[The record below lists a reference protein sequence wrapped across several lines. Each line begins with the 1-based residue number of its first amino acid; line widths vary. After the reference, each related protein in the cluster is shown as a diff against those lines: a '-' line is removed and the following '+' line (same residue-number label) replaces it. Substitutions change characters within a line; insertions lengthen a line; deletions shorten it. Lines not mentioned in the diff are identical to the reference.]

1 MLDQLDIEAHV
12 NDPVPAPEML
22 IDGQWTTGIEGA
34 ETNITSPVDGST
46 LGTIASG
53 SRADVDRAVTA
64 ARHAFDD
71 GRWSACPPALRKKV
85 LHRIAD
91 LIEQHALEL
100 AVLGSRDNGTEISM
114 SIKAE
119 PGSAAATF
127 RYYAECVDKVY
138 GEIAATPPG
147 TLGMVHKEAV
157 GVVGAI
163 IPWNFPLMISAWKI
177 APALAAGNSMVVKPP
192 EVASFSMLR
201 LAQLCQ
207 EAGLPDGV
215 LNVVTGQGS
224 VVGAAIADH
233 MDIDVLAFTGS
244 GATGRRL
251 LEASARSNLKRV
263 YLELGGKSPNI
274 IFDDYDDLDM
284 AANVAAGAIFRNSGQ
299 VCVAGS
305 RVLVQRSIY
314 QSFLDKFKTAT
325 DRLIVGDPLNV
336 ATQAGA
342 IASQDQCQSVMGKIE
357 AAKADGLALV
367 TGGEQILVQTG
378 GTYIAPTIF
387 ADVPADNA
395 LAQDEVFG
403 PVAAVTPFDTEE
415 EAIALA
421 NSTVYGLAGA
431 AWTNNLSRAHRMI
444 SAVKTGV
451 MHINTYG
458 GADVT
463 VPLGGHGQSGNGY
476 DKSLHALEKYMN
488 LKTAWI
494 NLG

>member
-1 MLDQLDIEAHV
+1 MLDQLDIETHA
-12 NDPVPAPEML
+12 NDPAPAPLLL
-22 IDGQWTTGIEGA
+22 IDGQWGPATGGV
-34 ETNITSPVDGST
+34 ETSITSPVDGT
-46 LGTIASG
+46 ILGAIASG
-53 SRADVDRAVTA
+53 QGVDVDRAVIA
-64 ARHAFDD
+64 ARQAFND
-71 GRWSACPPALRKKV
+71 GRWSALAPSARKKV

-91 LIEQHALEL
+91 LIEQHAVEL
-100 AVLGSRDNGTEISM
+100 AVLGSRDNGTEVSM

-127 RYYAECVDKVY
+127 RYYAECVDKIY
-138 GEIAATPPG
+138 GEIAPTAPG

-215 LNVVTGQGS
+215 LNIVTGQGS
-224 VVGAAIADH
+224 VVGAAIAEH

-251 LEASARSNLKRV
+251 LEASSRSNLKRV

-314 QSFLDKFKTAT
+314 QAFLDKLKVAT
-325 DRLIVGDPLNV
+325 DRLIVGDPLNLT
-336 ATQAGA
+336 TQAGA
-342 IASQDQCQSVMGKIE
+342 IASEAQCHSVMNKID
-357 AAKADGLALV
+357 AAKADGLTLV
-367 TGGEQILVQTG
+367 TGGKRILVQTG

-444 SAVKTGV
+444 AAVKTGV

-476 DKSLHALEKYMN
+476 DKSMHALEKYMN
-488 LKTAWI
+488 LKTAWM

>member
-1 MLDQLDIEAHV
+1 M
-12 NDPVPAPEML
+12 P
-22 IDGQWTTGIEGA
+22 
-34 ETNITSPVDGST
+34 
-46 LGTIASG
+46 
-53 SRADVDRAVTA
+53 
-64 ARHAFDD
+64 
-71 GRWSACPPALRKKV
+71 
-85 LHRIAD
+85 
-91 LIEQHALEL
+91 
-100 AVLGSRDNGTEISM
+100 
-114 SIKAE
+114 
-119 PGSAAATF
+119 
-127 RYYAECVDKVY
+127 
-138 GEIAATPPG
+138 
-147 TLGMVHKEAV
+147 
-157 GVVGAI
+157 
-163 IPWNFPLMISAWKI
+163 
-177 APALAAGNSMVVKPP
+177 
-192 EVASFSMLR
+192 
-201 LAQLCQ
+201 

-263 YLELGGKSPNI
+263 YLELSGKSPNI

-342 IASQDQCQSVMGKIE
+342 IASQAQCESVMGKIE

-387 ADVPADNA
+387 CRR
-395 LAQDEVFG
+395 
-403 PVAAVTPFDTEE
+403 
-415 EAIALA
+415 
-421 NSTVYGLAGA
+421 SC
-431 AWTNNLSRAHRMI
+431 
-444 SAVKTGV
+444 
-451 MHINTYG
+451 
-458 GADVT
+458 
-463 VPLGGHGQSGNGY
+463 
-476 DKSLHALEKYMN
+476 
-488 LKTAWI
+488 
-494 NLG
+494 

>member
-1 MLDQLDIEAHV
+1 
-12 NDPVPAPEML
+12 
-22 IDGQWTTGIEGA
+22 
-34 ETNITSPVDGST
+34 
-46 LGTIASG
+46 
-53 SRADVDRAVTA
+53 
-64 ARHAFDD
+64 
-71 GRWSACPPALRKKV
+71 
-85 LHRIAD
+85 
-91 LIEQHALEL
+91 
-100 AVLGSRDNGTEISM
+100 
-114 SIKAE
+114 
-119 PGSAAATF
+119 
-127 RYYAECVDKVY
+127 
-138 GEIAATPPG
+138 
-147 TLGMVHKEAV
+147 
-157 GVVGAI
+157 
-163 IPWNFPLMISAWKI
+163 
-177 APALAAGNSMVVKPP
+177 
-192 EVASFSMLR
+192 MLR

-342 IASQDQCQSVMGKIE
+342 IASQAQCESVMGKIE